1 MKKII
6 TIIIIFSLILALN
19 GCVMEGRKNYESH
32 ADLIHIDN
40 QLYYYNDTKIV
51 YIVFNENTGYA
62 GYGYMSPYYSSN
74 GNLCKYDTNTHSI
87 VEIEN

>member
-1 MKKII
+1 MKKIS
-6 TIIIIFSLILALN
+6 IIIVIISLIFALS